1 MDGETT
7 MVTVGA
13 KRQLFWSSLRE
24 RLGWLGW
31 HAICLPVAICCVA
44 PLIWMASSSL
54 KSQQTVFS
62 DFSLIPAKPQWENF
76 AIAWTQGKFG
86 IYFFN
91 SVLYTAVIVLGVV
104 SVSALAA
111 YAFSRFTFK
120 GSGGLYKLVLST
132 MLIPIPGAFVA
143 LYILVK
149 LLGLIDTG
157 SGQVVARLGYILPQI
172 NAGLPLGIFIMKP
185 FFDKIPKDLE
195 ESAEVDGCGVLG
207 VFWHVMIP
215 LARPALGVVALL
227 TSIAAWNEFMW
238 AYLVFSRPEL
248 MPLQR
253 GLLAFQGEHL
263 TDYALLMAATLIA
276 IAPIV
281 VIYLVMQR
289 TIIQGIT
296 AGALKG

>member
-1 MDGETT
+1 MSDEAATMDGA
-7 MVTVGA
+7 G
-13 KRQLFWSSLRE
+13 RQLFWSSLRE

-31 HAICLPVAICCVA
+31 HAVCLPVAICCVA

-91 SVLYTAVIVLGVV
+91 SVFYTAVIVLGVV

>member
-1 MDGETT
+1 MSDEAATMDGA
-7 MVTVGA
+7 G
-13 KRQLFWSSLRE
+13 RQLFWSSLRE

>member
-1 MDGETT
+1 MDNE
-7 MVTVGA
+7 VIVQSGA
-13 KRQLFWSSLRE
+13 GRQLFWSSLRE

>member
-1 MDGETT
+1 MSDEAAT
-7 MVTVGA
+7 MEGA
-13 KRQLFWSSLRE
+13 GRQLFWSSLRE

>member
-1 MDGETT
+1 MDNE
-7 MVTVGA
+7 VIVQSGA
-13 KRQLFWSSLRE
+13 GRQLFWSSLRE

-195 ESAEVDGCGVLG
+195 ESAEVDGCGGLG